1 MLEVTNSNHTV
12 HPYPPNLPLSSL
24 TRLECKHRFGRK
36 RTHGFEPYDVRG
48 CELREE
54 VHERVA
60 TASDAPA
67 PPQIYQSSGIPHAT
81 GRPRVTHAAARLARR
96 TCPR

>member
-1 MLEVTNSNHTV
+1 MPEVTNSNYTV
-12 HPYPPNLPLSSL
+12 HPYPLNLPLSSL

-36 RTHGFEPYDVRG
+36 CAHGFEPYDVRG

-54 VHERVA
+54 VHKRVA

-67 PPQIYQSSGIPHAT
+67 PPQI
-81 GRPRVTHAAARLARR
+81 
-96 TCPR
+96 